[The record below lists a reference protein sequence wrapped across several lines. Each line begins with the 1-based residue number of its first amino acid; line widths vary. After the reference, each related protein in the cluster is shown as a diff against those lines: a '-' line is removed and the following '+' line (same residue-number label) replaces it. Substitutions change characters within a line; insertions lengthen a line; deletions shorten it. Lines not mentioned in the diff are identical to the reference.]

1 MADCPNE
8 LCLYNHLH
16 QQVEESIWQVKVMVC
31 VVCMYEINYSNH
43 TRRKMRVGEQG
54 KADNSG
60 IIGGGKYAYFWDL

>member
-1 MADCPNE
+1 M
-8 LCLYNHLH
+8 
-16 QQVEESIWQVKVMVC
+16 KVMVC